1 MQNIWEQLPEEN
13 IEQYGYFQKFLKLE
27 NRTLQNLA
35 EQTGK
40 GVSALKKYSANYNW
54 VNRAQAYDEYN
65 TAAGVSDSVP
75 NGDTTPPV
83 EDVQELQEINSGV
96 VTDDAGESFALSS
109 DNATETTTTSS
120 ATATT
125 ALTVS
130 ETTTP
135 TKTLEEL
142 AEAYQYEVNQSNLHW
157 RQSFFHYVASGKIL
171 IEVKERLKNTRG
183 AFTNWL
189 KENFPSSRSSAYD
202 RLKLAEWCNDLT
214 QEEFETLSLKLSPSH
229 LLAMTNLTPEEVFG
243 FIEEKAAQGVLVEDM
258 NTRIL
263 REEVKNYKTENEQ
276 LRQDLNAANKEV
288 EQLKEHSSGTDQQLH
303 VVQNGYKEQEKKT
316 KITQQELEDAKKEI
330 ETKDAKYAELQKAF
344 EELKNK
350 PPVEVIKTLEVV
362 PADYESNKE
371 TIKEQN
377 KRILD
382 LQGQVDS
389 ATADA
394 NAAKTEQADA
404 VKRAEVFAK
413 LNTISDLLVGLD
425 DSAQTFIQEYA
436 TENPQ
441 KFQQI
446 CKYFLIDNNQ

>member
-83 EDVQELQEINSGV
+83 EDVQELQEINSYV

-202 RLKLAEWCNDLT
+202 RLRLAEWCKDLT
-214 QEEFETLSLKLSPSH
+214 QEEIKELSLKLSPSH

-243 FIEEKAAQGVLVEDM
+243 FIEEKAAQGVIVEDM
-258 NTRIL
+258 TTRTL
-263 REEVKNYKTENEQ
+263 REEVKNLQ
-276 LRQDLNAANKEV
+276 QDLTDANKEI
-288 EQLKEHSSGTDQQLH
+288 ENLKAYSSGVDKQLH
-303 VVQNGYKEQEKKT
+303 VVQNGYKEQEKKAET
-316 KITQQELEDAKKEI
+316 VRQDLEDAKKEI
-330 ETKDAKYAELQKAF
+330 ETKDAKYAELQKTV
-344 EELKNK
+344 EELKNT
-350 PPVEVIKTLEVV
+350 PPVEVIKTQDVV
-362 PADYESNKE
+362 PADYESNKQ
-371 TIKEQN
+371 TVKEQ
-377 KRILD
+377 KERISE
-382 LQGQVDS
+382 LQSQVNS
-389 ATADA
+389 ATTDA
-394 NAAKTEQADA
+394 NAAKAKLTEMESKQADA